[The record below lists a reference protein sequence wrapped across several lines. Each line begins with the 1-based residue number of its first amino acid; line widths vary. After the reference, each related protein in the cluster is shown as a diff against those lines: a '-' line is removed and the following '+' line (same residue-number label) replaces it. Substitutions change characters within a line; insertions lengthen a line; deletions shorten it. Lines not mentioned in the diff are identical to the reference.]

1 MRTLTK
7 TMRDALTPITA
18 LEVLRKGNDRFVNNL
33 KSNRNLLQQVNET
46 SDGQHPLAIVLSC
59 IDSRTSAEL
68 VFDQGLGDIFS
79 CRIAGNVLND
89 DILGSMEFACKV
101 AGAKAIVVLGHS
113 RCGAIKGA
121 CDGVKLGNLTTLL
134 HKIDGAIALETETL
148 GDRTSKNAEFVERV
162 AELNVLLVKKQVM
175 ERSPLLAAMVA
186 NSEVAIVGGMYDVE
200 SGAVEFYDSRMLLG
214 AV

>member
-7 TMRDALTPITA
+7 KLRDDLTPITA
-18 LEVLRKGNDRFVNNL
+18 LDVLRKGNERFVNNL
-33 KSNRNLLQQVNET
+33 KANRNLLQQVNET

-68 VFDQGLGDIFS
+68 IFDQGLGDIFS
-79 CRIAGNVLND
+79 CRVAGNVLND

-113 RCGAIKGA
+113 KCGAIKGA

-148 GDRTSKNAEFVERV
+148 GDRTSANAAFVERV
-162 AELNVLLVKKQVM
+162 AELNVLLVKTQVM
-175 ERSPLLAAMVA
+175 ERSPLLADMVA
-186 NSEVAIVGGMYDVE
+186 RAEIAIVGGMYDVE
-200 SGAVEFYDSRMLLG
+200 SGAVDFYDARMLMG